1 MERYQ
6 ISQLEAAGEFLN
18 LLGIPGP
25 YTFKEKVRTIEV
37 SKAAI
42 EGRLRGSLENCYVS
56 IKEVANKICKDIYA
70 ERVKRQKRVPREIP
84 FVDWR
89 DDLELSS
96 SIASPSSC
104 IGRRFSSKGGG
115 SKSIGTSFY
124 FL

>member
-1 MERYQ
+1 MMERYQ

-37 SKAAI
+37 SKSAM
-42 EGRLRGSLENCYVS
+42 EGRLRGSFESCYIP
-56 IKEVANKICKDIYA
+56 IKDVANKICKAIYA
-70 ERVKRQKRVPREIP
+70 ERLKRQRNATREIC

-96 SIASPSSC
+96 SI
-104 IGRRFSSKGGG
+104 
-115 SKSIGTSFY
+115 TSFRGWTRRK
-124 FL
+124 LRAR